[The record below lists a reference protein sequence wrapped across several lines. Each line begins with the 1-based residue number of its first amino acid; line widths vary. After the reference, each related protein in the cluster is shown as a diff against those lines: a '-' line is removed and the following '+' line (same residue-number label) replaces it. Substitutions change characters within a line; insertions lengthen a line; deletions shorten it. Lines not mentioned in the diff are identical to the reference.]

1 MQNSYVDSEHLS
13 SAKMPSAS
21 RRKPVPETDES
32 TKEEVLMVATTAE
45 LEVKVILYFVLRM
58 RFD

>member
-1 MQNSYVDSEHLS
+1 
-13 SAKMPSAS
+13 MPSAS
-21 RRKPVPETDES
+21 RKKPVPETDES